1 MRKEIIDKAKQEY
14 LELKKFVEN
23 YKGTFDE
30 LFLEFDD
37 SFNADGDD
45 ALPDGGRWFDLNYGK
60 TINTTI
66 YQDCASGKI
75 TVSDI
80 VTIWDDGDGTT
91 FSYNEDFFVQEQ
103 NGMIDF
109 VSYK

>member
-1 MRKEIIDKAKQEY
+1 MRKEIIEKAKQEY
-14 LELKKFVEN
+14 LELKNFVEN

-45 ALPDGGRWFDLNYGK
+45 KLPNGERWFDLNYGK

-66 YQDCASGKI
+66 YQDYTSGKI

-80 VTIWDDGDGTT
+80 VTVWDDGDGTA

-103 NGMIDF
+103 NGTIDF
-109 VSYK
+109 VPYK